1 MEETVLKGQDGL
13 RLIRRVSIVLGLVFM
28 SLVFATWVKPETAFA
43 LLSLKQ
49 QDHQNQL
56 TQTTSPDGTG
66 NPKDNLK
73 QRVEQLEGSSKAE
86 ADVFAA
92 QKEEIEYLTHLTEAM
107 MTVAGMFAIF
117 LAAASWTALEGQR
130 KAAQRELVGLSDKFE
145 KDSQNSLAK
154 LDRLRDELQL
164 DFPMLGRIQGNFM
177 SVLVRLR
184 TACQSLVPRDD
195 TYVELGWNERQE
207 ILFYENAITTALLLN
222 TKGYEK
228 ELSEIYR
235 LLGIFYG
242 SRFNS
247 TLQENR
253 FETNPD
259 TSDFDRARFYF
270 ERAVELNQSSYSAY
284 FHAGHFTQ
292 YYDDL
297 KIAKISRL
305 YFERAA
311 QIGNLFQRPMVSA
324 ALIELEAFNDSGA
337 ALSALE
343 RARDRPEY
351 DLDKRRP
358 RPAYVS
364 YLEAC
369 ALCLR
374 AKRESE
380 PGKSL
385 ELAMKKLKEA
395 AEDPSTDWKELNET
409 FEYDREKYFSVLA
422 LDSAFATDAERLIKK
437 LGLLIN

>member
-1 MEETVLKGQDGL
+1 M
-13 RLIRRVSIVLGLVFM
+13 RRTSIALGFVFM
-28 SLVFATWVKPETAFA
+28 ALIFATWVKPQTVLA
-43 LLSLKQ
+43 LLSLRHQDDQ
-49 QDHQNQL
+49 QQLNQGAPL
-56 TQTTSPDGTG
+56 GGVGTA
-66 NPKDNLK
+66 KDDLQK
-73 QRVEQLEGSSKAE
+73 RIEQLEGSAKAE

-107 MTVAGMFAIF
+107 MTVAGIFALF

-130 KAAQRELVGLSDKFE
+130 KAAQQDLIDLSGRFD
-145 KDSQNSLAK
+145 KDSRDSLAK

-164 DFPMLGRIQGNFM
+164 DFPMLGRIQSNFM
-177 SVLVRLR
+177 SVLLSLR

-195 TYVELGWNERQE
+195 TYGGLNWKEKQD

-247 TLQENR
+247 TLVDNK
-253 FETNPD
+253 FLSNPD
-259 TSDFDRARFYF
+259 TSDFDRAHFYF
-270 ERAVELNQSSYSAY
+270 ERAVKLDQGSYIAY

-297 KIAKISRL
+297 RIAKISRD
-305 YFERAA
+305 YFDLAA
-311 QIGNLFQRPMVSA
+311 QVGASFQRPMVSI
-324 ALIELEAFNDSGA
+324 ALVELEGFNDAEA

-343 RARDRPEY
+343 KAKNRPEY
-351 DLDKRRP
+351 DSGRKRP
-358 RPAYVS
+358 RPGYVS

-374 AKRESE
+374 ATHETERT
-380 PGKSL
+380 KSI
-385 ELAMKKLKEA
+385 EEAIKKLREA
-395 AEDPSTDWKELNET
+395 AEKPSADWKELNET
-409 FEYDREKYFSVLA
+409 FEYDRKKYFNVLTC
-422 LDSAFATDAERLIKK
+422 DSNFGSEAEIAIQKLESLI
-437 LGLLIN
+437 I